1 MKTSVPVVI
10 LLVALSA
17 ACNQAA
23 ADLTTPAARGSYA
36 QGVAIGEQGQQ
47 LPLDVEAFIAGIRDG
62 LAGQGRLDAQEMQ
75 QAMME
80 FSGLVSEAMNAQA
93 ATALEAGEAF
103 LADNGRREGVTTT
116 ASGLQY
122 EVLRQGDGARP
133 GPDDRVVVHYRG
145 QTTDGEVFDESYA
158 RGEPT
163 MFGVDDVIPGF
174 SEGLQLMQVGSHY
187 KFFIPGPLGYGASPP
202 PGGAIGP
209 NDTLIFEV
217 ELFRIE

>member
-1 MKTSVPVVI
+1 M
-10 LLVALSA
+10 LVALSA

-23 ADLTTPAARGSYA
+23 VDLTTPAARGSYA

-62 LAGQGRLDAQEMQ
+62 LAGQGRMDSLETQ
-75 QAMME
+75 QAMLE
-80 FSGLVSEAMNAQA
+80 FRALLTEAMNAEA
-93 ATALEAGEAF
+93 AAGLEAGEAF

-122 EVLRQGDGARP
+122 EILRPGDGPRP
-133 GPDDRVVVHYRG
+133 GPDDTVVVHYRG
-145 QTTDGEVFDESYA
+145 QTADGAVFDESYS
-158 RGEPT
+158 RGEPST
-163 MFGVDDVIPGF
+163 FGVGDMIAGF
-174 SEGLQLMQVGSHY
+174 SEGLQLMPVGSQY
-187 KFFIPGPLGYGASPP
+187 KFFIPGPLGYGVNPP

-217 ELFRIE
+217 ELLRIE